1 MTTFRCVLVA
11 LLTGFLPLLPLA
23 AQTRH
28 PVGVV
33 ATDPASH
40 HRWIPHHVAPARIDR
55 ISVVPPL
62 IGGLVGAALGLAVGR
77 YAEGQ
82 CEGGQSGQCQNG
94 GHGNLVAATGIGAV
108 LGALIG
114 VFYAY

>member
-11 LLTGFLPLLPLA
+11 LLTAFLPLLPLA
-23 AQTRH
+23 AQVRR

-55 ISVVPPL
+55 ISIVPPL
-62 IGGLVGAALGLAVGR
+62 VGGLVGAALGLAVGR

-82 CEGGQSGQCQNG
+82 CEGVQCQNR
-94 GHGNLVAATGIGAV
+94 GHGNLVIATGVGTA